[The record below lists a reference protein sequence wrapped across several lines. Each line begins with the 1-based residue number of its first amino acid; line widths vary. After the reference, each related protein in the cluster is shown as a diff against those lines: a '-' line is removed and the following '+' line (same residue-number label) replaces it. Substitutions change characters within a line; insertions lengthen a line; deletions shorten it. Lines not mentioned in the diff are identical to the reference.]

1 MAKILGYSELTTPAA
16 GDLIFIG
23 DISSSALNPEI
34 KYISHDNFFKRL
46 NMQALNVSGLSLYD
60 DGGNLGIF
68 IQDGGNVGIGESSP
82 DSSLH
87 VSKAGANSIIKIEAG
102 SDGFDA
108 YIDFIQNSSS
118 KFHVGFDDTGN
129 KFLMTRDIAV
139 NTDIV
144 INTDGNVG
152 IGTTS
157 NSATLNV
164 DGDINVQATND
175 LILDANNS
183 EIRVDGTKLKI
194 NEYGGGTSGV
204 PQTNDVEIY
213 GQGGSSPLFF
223 ADTSAGN
230 VGIGINGPL
239 AKLHV
244 KGTAANLLTI
254 EQSGGSADPYL
265 KILGS
270 NGNASAVAFLVNT
283 STTIGIGGSA
293 TLGTA
298 SLNIQRSDGAVHLG
312 GDGSS
317 FPARFAVTSSDT
329 ILSQLNSESTSGS
342 VLTLRN
348 TSAVANIP
356 TIAIVYSNKN
366 TTQKVNWIGGNFY
379 NSASYFGIHYRNDN
393 LSASNASF
401 DATLTNNLLYLDTS
415 GNLNIKGNY
424 KSNSN
429 SGHNTGRFVQCFSAR
444 FFIADTD
451 SESVFLTGGFGN
463 AEGNASGTIVA
474 GVNSSVGTSSIPS
487 IGNPAPFGG
496 KLINV
501 KIYGSDITENSLGNQ
516 VRFLF
521 KAIAPASVSSPVQ
534 LTTLN
539 SAYAT
544 ASVNDLSIITV
555 KSFDVGNFSNSGE
568 LVFLENDI
576 LFIGL
581 QRLNNSGHE
590 SLVANVVLTYE
601 FAVD

>member
-1 MAKILGYSELTTPAA
+1 MGKILEYSELTDPAA
-16 GDLIFIG
+16 GDLVFIG
-23 DISSSALNPEI
+23 DISSSDTNPEI
-34 KYISHDNFFKRL
+34 KYINHDNFFKTL
-46 NMQALNVSGLSLYD
+46 NIKALNASGLSLYD

-87 VSKAGANSIIKIEAG
+87 VYKAGENSIVKIEAG
-102 SDGFDA
+102 SDGFDS
-108 YIDFIQNSSS
+108 YIDFVQNSSS
-118 KFHVGFDDTGN
+118 KFHVGFDDTGD
-129 KFLMTRDIAV
+129 KFLITRNIAA
-139 NTDIV
+139 NTDIIV
-144 INTDGNVG
+144 NTDGNVG
-152 IGTTS
+152 IGTTY

-164 DGDINVQATND
+164 NGDINVQATND

-213 GQGGSSPLFF
+213 GQGGSSPLFL
-223 ADTSAGN
+223 ADVSAGN
-230 VGIGINGPL
+230 VGIGINSPL

-270 NGNASAVAFLVNT
+270 NGNASAAAFFVNT
-283 STTIGIGGSA
+283 STAIGIGGSD
-293 TLGTA
+293 TLGTS
-298 SLNIQRSDGAVHLG
+298 SLNIQRSDGAIHLG

-317 FPARFAVTSSDT
+317 FPTRFTVTSSDT

-342 VLTLRN
+342 ILTLRN

-366 TTQKVNWIGGNFY
+366 TTQKVNWIAGNFY
-379 NSASYFGIHYRNDN
+379 NSASYFGIHHRTDN

-401 DATLTNNLLYLDTS
+401 DATLVNNLLYLDTS

-424 KSNSN
+424 KSNSD

-451 SESVFLTGGFGN
+451 SESVFLAGGFGN

-474 GVNSSVGTSSIPS
+474 GVNSSVGASSIPS

-521 KAIAPASVSSPVQ
+521 KAITPNSVSSPVQ
-534 LTTLN
+534 LTTTN

-544 ASVNDLSIITV
+544 ASVSDLSTITV

-568 LVFLENDI
+568 LVFSENDI